1 MDSPLI
7 MSNSCSG
14 SSDNHSHTW
23 TVGRTEEHGEEQHK
37 VCSGRDIDSALSLF
51 LLPCQAGLMPS
62 GWIPEAAAITAR
74 GLLRRGE
81 DSEAFRG

>member
-14 SSDNHSHTW
+14 SSDNHGHTW
-23 TVGRTEEHGEEQHK
+23 TVGRTEEYEEGQHK
-37 VCSGRDIDSALSLF
+37 VCSGGNIDSALSLF

-62 GWIPEAAAITAR
+62 GWILEAAITAR
-74 GLLRRGE
+74 ELLGRGE
-81 DSEAFRG
+81 DSEAFTG